1 MNITVI
7 EKNNIPCAVVSGSE
21 KVITDAQSALDVL
34 MRAKYEA
41 GSKNIVIGKHLV
53 SEDFF
58 ILSTGLAGEI
68 LQKLI
73 NYGGRIAI
81 YGDYSHYT
89 SKPLRDFIT
98 ESNRGRDIFFPATE
112 AEAIDLLTRKD
123 RL

>member
-7 EKNNIPCAVVSGSE
+7 EKNNIPCAVVSGGE
-21 KVITDAQSALDVL
+21 KIITDAQSALDVL